1 MAKAKTNPA
10 EYIVPLEING
20 LTGRMLHMPAE
31 GKHKSEILFI
41 YGQHSSLERWWG
53 LIQYLHHY
61 GAVTVPDL
69 PGFGGMDSFYK
80 IGQKPTIDNLADYLA
95 AFMKMRYRHKKV
107 VIVGL
112 SFGFVVAT
120 RMLQLYP
127 ELTNNVELLVSIV
140 GFTHA
145 DDFIFTKRRYW
156 FYRILTRTVAQRL
169 PSAFFRYVCLNSVVL
184 KSVYRRTYLAKS
196 KFENTKTAE
205 DYDLQMTVEIWL
217 WQHNDVRTHAF
228 TTAEFLTLN
237 NCQKQ
242 INLPVWHIIADADQ
256 YFDHHRVEQHM
267 RIVFS
272 DVHIAKSKF
281 ANHAPSV
288 VAHENEVSGLVPPEL
303 RQVLLHL

>member
-112 SFGFVVAT
+112 SFGFVVPPGC
-120 RMLQLYP
+120 Y
-127 ELTNNVELLVSIV
+127 S
-140 GFTHA
+140 
-145 DDFIFTKRRYW
+145 FI
-156 FYRILTRTVAQRL
+156 Q
-169 PSAFFRYVCLNSVVL
+169 N
-184 KSVYRRTYLAKS
+184 
-196 KFENTKTAE
+196 
-205 DYDLQMTVEIWL
+205 
-217 WQHNDVRTHAF
+217 
-228 TTAEFLTLN
+228 
-237 NCQKQ
+237 
-242 INLPVWHIIADADQ
+242 
-256 YFDHHRVEQHM
+256 
-267 RIVFS
+267 
-272 DVHIAKSKF
+272 
-281 ANHAPSV
+281 
-288 VAHENEVSGLVPPEL
+288 
-303 RQVLLHL
+303 